1 MALQNVTVSLPEKTY
16 RKIIQLAKNKNRS
29 VEDELATVVERALDP
44 ANEWAGISTKISDE
58 VSQLAFLDD
67 EQLFVAAQQ
76 SLTAEKSKRMQV
88 LTEKLKSEGLL
99 DSERQE
105 VRQLQQY
112 AQRIMLIRAEAA
124 ILLKQRGHDISTLH
138 PSNSS

>member
-76 SLTAEKSKRMQV
+76 SQR
-88 LTEKLKSEGLL
+88 LKNRNGC
-99 DSERQE
+99 
-105 VRQLQQY
+105 
-112 AQRIMLIRAEAA
+112 
-124 ILLKQRGHDISTLH
+124 KF
-138 PSNSS
+138 